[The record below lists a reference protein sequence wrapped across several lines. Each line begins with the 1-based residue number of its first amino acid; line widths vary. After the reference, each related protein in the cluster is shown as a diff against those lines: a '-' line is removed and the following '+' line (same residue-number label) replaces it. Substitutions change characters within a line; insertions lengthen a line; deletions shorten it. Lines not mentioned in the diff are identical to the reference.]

1 MPRNEANSA
10 IWRTLGDLDSPG
22 PSGNDRRM
30 DQVSPLPALPQDEVR
45 VRAWAEVRELLELQ
59 LAPLGRRGL
68 AALAPHPGESV
79 LDIGCGGG
87 ETALDLA
94 RSVAP
99 DGTVVGIDLSAAV
112 LAFAQR
118 AAHRCERVRFV
129 QADAQ
134 VFPFEPASFDAAFSR
149 FGVMFFADP
158 AAAFINIRRSLR
170 PNGRLAFVCWRAL
183 EENPLDI
190 LPLRAAS
197 AHLPPSPLTTRTRPA
212 RSRSLTPSVCAAFWK
227 QRASARSISP
237 PMTSRLEAATSI
249 RCWRYVRG
257 SELWARF
264 FERIPNS
271 GPRRYR
277 QCDPRLQHTMDLMG
291 SS

>member
-1 MPRNEANSA
+1 
-10 IWRTLGDLDSPG
+10 
-22 PSGNDRRM
+22 M
-30 DQVSPLPALPQDEVR
+30 DQINPLPALTQDDVR
-45 VRAWAEVRELLELQ
+45 VRAWAEVREPLELQ
-59 LAPLGRRGL
+59 LAPLGRRAL

-94 RSVAP
+94 RAVAP
-99 DGTVVGIDLSAAV
+99 DGTVVGVDLSAAV
-112 LAFAQR
+112 LAFARR
-118 AAHRCERVRFV
+118 AAKGCERVRFV

-158 AAAFINIRRSLR
+158 TAAFINIRRSLR

-183 EENPLDI
+183 EDNPLDI
-190 LPLRAAS
+190 LPLRARP
-197 AHLPPSPLTTRTRPA
+197 LICRRNPLTIRTRPA
-212 RSRSLTPSVCAAFWK
+212 RSRSLTPTACAAFWK
-227 QRASARSISP
+227 ERASGRSRSLP
-237 PMTSRLEAATSI
+237 VTSRLEAATSI
-249 RCWRYVRG
+249 RCWRFVRG

-264 FERIPNS
+264 FGKIPSS

-277 QCDPRLQHTMDLMG
+277 RCDPRLRHTMDLMG
-291 SS
+291 SG